1 MRILSTVVILL
12 LAALLGTGG
21 AYLFV
26 DDATL
31 VGYLF
36 SKVESAT
43 GAKISHQGDATISR
57 TLSPTLSVDGLAV
70 KANDAYRIQTNS
82 LVLQIRLYPLLFGKL
97 DVPKIHIGDTNIEI
111 LQAAETLTPQTP
123 DKDIRGRPN
132 LSIEPSIHDF
142 QIGKLSITREGSQ
155 LQFTHLEIDEL
166 AIHFDREKHALELI
180 ALLDIAGT
188 KVDVEAVLQELHR
201 FREDQRF
208 PFSLHAKGDW
218 LELNADGQVALS
230 KPSPSLE
237 MEFHGQVSNLDKVI
251 TDIKDLSVPGNV
263 SIQGRMA
270 GTFDNLSMQDITATW
285 HGPDQS
291 KAELTGRITG
301 SEGLDLKLQ
310 MQLGS
315 AAWLAPVLPEDLD
328 PVRSVKFSTEIT
340 GRAPRIKI
348 ANTTL
353 NIVTDKDLDLSLSG
367 QCNVSLG
374 YKEFAITNM
383 DFKVLFKAPT
393 TKAARAMLFDDV
405 PELGSVS
412 GSVAIR
418 STTGDPA
425 FDDIQV
431 QVSDESG
438 IQAKIKGRIAR
449 FPLDPSQPNSG
460 YDLAVSAQAQDTAVL
475 GERLGVELPPLN
487 PLSTDFRI
495 KGSTKALRVE
505 DIRLSAGNK
514 GTVYLGVTG
523 KLSFGDW
530 DQEDPLQELELTLS
544 ASGRD
549 AKTIAALLQQPLPA
563 IKPLTDSDWLPNGP
577 VTLKGVLTSDGHKAG
592 FDGGITVGTMEID
605 GKLQGSL
612 EAEPISVSGSLSAR
626 NVWLPQHTRAEDD
639 SKTTKKKKPKDNIF
653 SRTPLSLDWLNK
665 ANLNLTVDVESFK
678 SETSLLQSAR
688 FEMAMSP
695 GLLSISPAK
704 LVYPKGD
711 LDLDVHI
718 DGRDALQVKFR
729 AHGNDLDP
737 WQPLRIEQPNKDFQT
752 KVSVD
757 ISIDSAG
764 KSPHE
769 LAANAKGNIY
779 LTAIDGKLRS
789 SLIDLLLVDVVGWT
803 LHRTTGQKYLDV
815 DCGLADYSID
825 QGIISTTALFLEG
838 KNIAI
843 TGTGT
848 IDLGQEQIDYA
859 ILPKKKSR
867 FVGKADPVTIK
878 GPLNNPTVSAL
889 QWKSA
894 AKTYGG
900 YIFAPQFFIP
910 LRLTE
915 GLFGKKK
922 KNEKSPC
929 QEYKEAHDMSE
940 TGEKSQ

>member
-1 MRILSTVVILL
+1 LL
-12 LAALLGTGG
+12 
-21 AYLFV
+21 V
-26 DDATL
+26 DDSTL

-36 SKVESAT
+36 DKVESAT
-43 GAKISHQGDATISR
+43 GVKISPQGNAAISR
-57 TLSPTLSVDGLAV
+57 TLSPTLSIDGLTV
-70 KANDAYRIQTNS
+70 KANDAYRIQTDS
-82 LVLQIRLYPLLFGKL
+82 LVLQVRLYPLLFGKL
-97 DVPKIHIGDTNIEI
+97 DVPRLYIGDTNIEI

-310 MQLGS
+310 AQLGS

-328 PVRSVKFSTEIT
+328 PLRSAEFSAEIT
-340 GRAPRIKI
+340 GGAPLIKI
-348 ANTTL
+348 ANTTF
-353 NIVTDKDLDLSLSG
+353 NVTTDKDLDLSLTG
-367 QCNVSLG
+367 QCSLSLG
-374 YKEFAITNM
+374 YKELAITNM

-425 FDDIQV
+425 FEDIQV

-438 IQAKIKGRIAR
+438 IQAEIKGRIAR
-449 FPLDPSQPNSG
+449 FSLDPNQPNSG
-460 YDLAVSAQAQDTAVL
+460 YDLRVNAQAQDTSVL
-475 GERLGVELPPLN
+475 GEWLGVELPPLN
-487 PLSTDFRI
+487 PLSTNFRI
-495 KGSTKALRVE
+495 KGSTKALRIE
-505 DIRLSAGNK
+505 DIKVSAGDK
-514 GTVYLGVTG
+514 DTVHLGATG
-523 KLSFGDW
+523 KLSLGDW

-549 AKTIAALLQQPLPA
+549 AKAIGTLLQQSLPA
-563 IKPLTDSDWLPNGP
+563 IKTLTESDSLPSGP
-577 VTLKGVLTSDGHKAG
+577 VALMGILKGDGHKAG
-592 FDGGITVGTMEID
+592 FDGSITIGAMEIE

-612 EAEPISVSGSLSAR
+612 EAAPISVSGSLSAR
-626 NVWLPQHTRAEDD
+626 NVWLPKYFQEEDD
-639 SKTTKKKKPKDNIF
+639 SKTTKKKKSQEPIF
-653 SRTPLSLDWLNK
+653 SRTPLSVDWLNK

-678 SETSLLQSAR
+678 SEGSLLQSAQ

-704 LVYPKGD
+704 LVYSKGD
-711 LDLDVHI
+711 MDLELHI
-718 DGRDALQVKFR
+718 NGRDALQVKFR
-729 AHGNDLDP
+729 AHGNNLNP
-737 WQPLRIEQPNKDFQT
+737 WQALRIEQANKDFQT
-752 KVSVD
+752 NVNVD
-757 ISIDSAG
+757 ISIDSIG

-769 LAANAKGNIY
+769 LAANANGD
-779 LTAIDGKLRS
+779 LSVVVEDGRIRS
-789 SLIDLLLVDVVGWT
+789 ALVDLIFVDVVGWT
-803 LHRTTGQKYLDV
+803 FNRATRRKYLDMN
-815 DCGLADYSID
+815 CGLADFSID
-825 QGIISTTALFLEG
+825 QGIISSNALYLEG
-838 KNIAI
+838 PTIAV
-843 TGTGT
+843 TGDGK
-848 IDLGQEQIDYA
+848 IDLGQEQIDFVF
-859 ILPKKKSR
+859 LPRKKSR
-867 FVGKADPVTIK
+867 FAGSADPVTVQ
-878 GPLNNPTVSAL
+878 GPLTNPNVSAVP
-889 QWKSA
+889 WRSA
-894 AKTYGG
+894 ARTYGG
-900 YIFAPQFFIP
+900 LVFAPQIFLP
-910 LRLTE
+910 LRAAE
-915 GLFGKKK
+915 SLFGDRKKK
-922 KNEKSPC
+922 SQQTPC
-929 QEYKEAHDMSE
+929 EQYKETHGISGD
-940 TGEKSQ
+940 